1 MKKKYLFPCIFFI
14 NINEESL
21 MIHISVSTSPEET
34 DAKSINNE
42 FKDLTLVDDNDKIN
56 SSVWQ

>member
-21 MIHISVSTSPEET
+21 MIQISGSTSPEET

>member
-21 MIHISVSTSPEET
+21 MIQISGSTSPEET
-34 DAKSINNE
+34 DAKSINYE